1 MLSPCLRGDVQVGHC
16 STPFPDLKLLK
27 QVEIPILTSFFLAG
41 YPFWKIS
48 MVKYQIATAQI
59 LRNDLQI
66 RIHLAAEEQPRI
78 EVQHLDRLSGPQ

>member
-1 MLSPCLRGDVQVGHC
+1 MMLED
-16 STPFPDLKLLK
+16 
-27 QVEIPILTSFFLAG
+27 EIPILTSFFLAG